1 MNGDIKNAFL
11 ELAKRDYDAA
21 KKILL
26 SFGVDRFGDLTQSQ
40 VNAVGVL
47 LSAPL
52 LSEIAPELEIR
63 QAALP
68 KANDPYEWTG
78 WPLFELY
85 GLTGDGS
92 PSKRWTRTVSLPA
105 DESIGC
111 A

>member
-63 QAALP
+63 QAAVRAVRPDRRRQPIEALD
-68 KANDPYEWTG
+68 AHG
-78 WPLFELY
+78 VAA
-85 GLTGDGS
+85 S
-92 PSKRWTRTVSLPA
+92 
-105 DESIGC
+105 
-111 A
+111 